1 MKKGKT
7 GRKLS
12 RMRDARRILL
22 RDLAEALIIYERIT
36 TTEAKAKELRPFIE
50 KLVTKAIKAEGDKRV
65 AMQRI
70 IREKVSERAA
80 KKLIEQIAPRYKSR
94 AGGYTRIIKRD
105 IKRGDAAAV
114 ALIEFVVKD
123 EANVSPVHAKKVAAK
138 TS

>member
-12 RMRDARRILL
+12 RMMDARRALL
-22 RDLAEALIIYERIT
+22 RDLAEALVVYERIT

-50 KLVTKAIKAEGDKRV
+50 KLVTKAVKAEGVKRV

-70 IREKVSERAA
+70 IQEKISERSA

-105 IKRGDAAAV
+105 KKRGDAAAT
-114 ALIEFVVKD
+114 ALIEFVKN
-123 EANVSPVHAKKVAAK
+123 EENILPLASKKVAAK
-138 TS
+138 T

>member
-22 RDLAEALIIYERIT
+22 RDLAEALVVYERIT

-50 KLVTKAIKAEGDKRV
+50 KLVTKAIKAEGAKRV
-65 AMQRI
+65 AMQRM
-70 IREKVSERAA
+70 IRGKISEQSA

-94 AGGYTRIIKRD
+94 PGGYTRIIKRD
-105 IKRGDAAAV
+105 KKRGDAAAT
-114 ALIEFVVKD
+114 ALIEFVNN
-123 EANVSPVHAKKVAAK
+123 EGSALPLANKKVAAK
-138 TS
+138 K

>member
-22 RDLAEALIIYERIT
+22 RDLAEALVVYERIT

-50 KLVTKAIKAEGDKRV
+50 KLVTKAVKAEGAKRV
-65 AMQRI
+65 AMQRM
-70 IREKVSERAA
+70 IRGKISEQSA

-94 AGGYTRIIKRD
+94 PGGYTRIIKRD
-105 IKRGDAAAV
+105 KKRGDAAAT
-114 ALIEFVVKD
+114 ALIEFVNN
-123 EANVSPVHAKKVAAK
+123 EGSALPLANKKVAAK
-138 TS
+138 K